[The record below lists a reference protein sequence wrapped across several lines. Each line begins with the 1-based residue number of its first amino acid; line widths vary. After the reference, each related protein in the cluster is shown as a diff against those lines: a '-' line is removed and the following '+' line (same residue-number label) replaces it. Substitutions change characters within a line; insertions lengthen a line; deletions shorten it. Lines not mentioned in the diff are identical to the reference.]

1 MMGEG
6 KVIEV
11 ELPILDQDAAEKL
24 VDSGKIIY
32 SLLNYLA
39 LNPQLALEMYPNQE
53 KFAQLAEKDGVS
65 IAEIKQ
71 DFIRNHRAA
80 LIAIAYCGKVVLN
93 QVAEQFEI
101 NHTFDLTADNMLME
115 QFTKDYSNQPDDFD
129 IEAAM
134 REVSNIMKNGGL
146 N

>member
-1 MMGEG
+1 MKDEG
-6 KVIEV
+6 RVIEV
-11 ELPILDQDAAEKL
+11 ELPFLDQDAAEKL

-39 LNPQLALEMYPNQE
+39 LNPQLALEMYPNPE
-53 KFAQLAEKDGVS
+53 KFEQMAEKDGVS
-65 IAEIKQ
+65 VAEIKQ

-93 QVAEQFEI
+93 QVSEQFDI
-101 NHTFDLTADNMLME
+101 NHLFDLTPDNMLME
-115 QFTKDYSNQPDDFD
+115 QFSKDYSGQPDNYD
-129 IEAAM
+129 IAAAM
-134 REVSNIMKNGGL
+134 QEVEKIMKNRGF

>member
-1 MMGEG
+1 MKDEG
-6 KVIEV
+6 RVIEV
-11 ELPILDQDAAEKL
+11 ELPFLDQDAAEKL

-39 LNPQLALEMYPNQE
+39 LNPQLALEIYPNPE
-53 KFAQLAEKDGVS
+53 KFEQMAERDGVS

-93 QVAEQFEI
+93 QVSEQFDI
-101 NHTFDLTADNMLME
+101 NHLFDLTPDNMLME
-115 QFTKDYSNQPDDFD
+115 QFSKDYSNKPDHFD
-129 IEAAM
+129 IESAM
-134 REVSNIMKNGGL
+134 REVEKIMKNGGL

>member
-1 MMGEG
+1 MKDEG
-6 KVIEV
+6 RVIEV
-11 ELPILDQDAAEKL
+11 ELPLLDQDAAEKL

-39 LNPQLALEMYPNQE
+39 LNPQLTLEMYPNPE
-53 KFAQLAEKDGVS
+53 KFEQMSERDGVS

-93 QVAEQFEI
+93 QVSEQFDI
-101 NHTFDLTADNMLME
+101 NHLFDLTPDNMLME
-115 QFTKDYSNQPDDFD
+115 QFSKDYSGQPDNYD
-129 IEAAM
+129 IAAAM
-134 REVSNIMKNGGL
+134 QEVEKIMKNRGF

>member
-1 MMGEG
+1 MKDEG
-6 KVIEV
+6 RVIEV
-11 ELPILDQDAAEKL
+11 ELPFLDQDAAEKL

-39 LNPQLALEMYPNQE
+39 LNPQLALEMYPNPE
-53 KFAQLAEKDGVS
+53 KFEQMAEKDGVS
-65 IAEIKQ
+65 VAEIKQ

-93 QVAEQFEI
+93 QVSEQFDI
-101 NHTFDLTADNMLME
+101 NHLFDLTPDNMLME
-115 QFTKDYSNQPDDFD
+115 QFSKDYSGQPDHYD

-134 REVSNIMKNGGL
+134 REVEKIMKNRGF

>member
-1 MMGEG
+1 MMDKG

-11 ELPILDQDAAEKL
+11 ELPILDKDAAEKL

-39 LNPQLALEMYPNQE
+39 LNPQLTVELYPNQE
-53 KFAQLAEKDGVS
+53 KFAQLAERDGVS

-71 DFIRNHRAA
+71 DFVRNHRAA

-93 QVAEQFEI
+93 QVAEQFDI

-115 QFTKDYSNQPDDFD
+115 QFTKDYSNQPDEFD

-134 REVSNIMKNGGL
+134 REISHIMKNGGT

>member
-1 MMGEG
+1 MMDEG
-6 KVIEV
+6 RVIEV
-11 ELPILDQDAAEKL
+11 ELPVLDQDSAEKL

-39 LNPQLALEMYPNQE
+39 LNPQLTIEMYPNQE

-65 IAEIKQ
+65 ITEVKQ

-93 QVAEQFEI
+93 QVAEQFDI

-115 QFTKDYSNQPDDFD
+115 QFTKDYSNQPDEFD

-134 REVSNIMKNGGL
+134 REISIIMKNGG
-146 N
+146 NN